1 MTKRYNLFNFYFIC
15 IIWIN
20 FCISVTFYMTTIT
33 TTSYALDILHTSS
46 ATAGFASG
54 IFVIGVLCARLCV
67 GKNLDKINLKK
78 WLLIGLGACFVFNIL
93 YFFSH
98 NIWALN
104 LTRFL
109 HGLSFGLCS
118 SVCGTIVARMI
129 PSFKRGA
136 GIGYYGLSSVL
147 ASGIAPFIAIYLV
160 NHGAFDI
167 SFIISLGVIMGAILS
182 VFAMKVRELKKGALE
197 ISPAKKTLK
206 TRIFELVEPSAL
218 RIALIAFAVALCLG
232 TILSFIG
239 AYCKERDLVKA
250 GAIFF
255 IVYAL
260 TALLAR
266 PIAGRIFD
274 TKGHNAV
281 IIPSLI
287 CFIIA
292 LILIALAQSGAILI
306 LGAVFCALGYGNFVS
321 AAQSYTIKVA
331 PKDKMGFATA
341 TFYMALDFGA
351 GVGPYLLGF
360 AIGAWSYAVAFGL
373 CAGLIAVALIA
384 YYRLIGCIK
393 C

>member
-1 MTKRYNLFNFYFIC
+1 MSI
-15 IIWIN
+15 
-20 FCISVTFYMTTIT
+20 IT
-33 TTSYALDILHTSS
+33 TTSYALDVLRVNS
-46 ATAGFASG
+46 AVAGFASG

-78 WLLIGLGACFVFNIL
+78 WLLIGLIACFAFNIL

-98 NIWALN
+98 NIWMLN

-160 NHGAFDI
+160 NHGAFNM
-167 SFIISLGVIMGAILS
+167 SFIISLGAIMGAILS

-197 ISPAKKTLK
+197 ILPGKKTLK

-218 RIALIAFAVALCLG
+218 RISLIALAVAFCLG
-232 TILSFIG
+232 ALLSFIG
-239 AYCKERDLVKA
+239 AYCKERDLVQA

-266 PIAGRIFD
+266 PIAGKIFD

-281 IIPSLI
+281 IIPSLL

-292 LILIALAQSGAILI
+292 LILIAIAQSGIILL

-331 PKDKMGFATA
+331 PKDKMGLATA
-341 TFYMALDFGA
+341 TFYMSLDFGA

-360 AIGAWSYAVAFGL
+360 AIGSYGYGAAFGL
-373 CAGLIAVALIA
+373 CAGLIVVALIA
-384 YYRLIGCIK
+384 YYRLIGRVK

>member
-1 MTKRYNLFNFYFIC
+1 M
-15 IIWIN
+15 
-20 FCISVTFYMTTIT
+20 STIT

-46 ATAGFASG
+46 SVAGLASG

-78 WLLIGLGACFVFNIL
+78 WLLIGLGACFAFNIL

-98 NIWALN
+98 NIWMLN

-160 NHGAFDI
+160 NHGAFNM
-167 SFIISLGVIMGAILS
+167 SFIISLGVIVGAMVS
-182 VFAMKVRELKKGALE
+182 VFAMKVRELKKGVLN
-197 ISPAKKTLK
+197 ISPVKKTLK

-218 RIALIAFAVALCLG
+218 RVSIIAFLVALCLG
-232 TILSFIG
+232 TLLSFIG

-250 GAIFF
+250 GAVFF

-266 PIAGRIFD
+266 PIAGRLFD

-292 LILIALAQSGAILI
+292 LILIAVAQNGAVLI
-306 LGAVFCALGYGNFVS
+306 LGAVFSALGYGNFVS

-341 TFYMALDFGA
+341 TFYMSLDFGA

-360 AIGAWSYAVAFGL
+360 AIGAWSYGVAFGI
-373 CAGLIAVALIA
+373 CAGMMVVALVA
-384 YYRLIGCIK
+384 YYQLIGRVK